1 MNRELKNKKK
11 YAELRVD
18 NKTKTTTTT
27 KKKKEKNT
35 VHNYN
40 NETSTL
46 ALL

>member
-18 NKTKTTTTT
+18 NKTKTTT